1 MAIFH
6 LIFVGIIAMAA
17 TFFFRHVF
25 NKKYPEVDSSKVIA
39 LPVAHIATL
48 VYFFFAFLSTMA
60 LGIEATYFD
69 REVTDAEDNA
79 VAFFSIAWILGGI
92 TMTIL
97 SILLIYRTFN
107 FPKNNAQEIKNLAKA
122 NTIIAVIVNIVLIY
136 SSLTI
141 SNIGLTISAIAI
153 VGLLIYFHS
162 SYGAAVDN
170 MYSSKYNESIQSFVV
185 KNITR
190 IAEQTAPQ
198 HRTTHQ
204 PKSTEETKR
213 CPYCGEEILA
223 VAKKCKYCGEW
234 IEKEVPKEYVRC
246 SVCGEKVEK
255 GLEKCPICNEHLYAS
270 HIGIETMESFK
281 PCIICGEQIFTI
293 AKKCKHCGEW
303 QNQPKPKE
311 MIPCPVCGEKI
322 EKGTKICPF
331 CKEPIE

>member
-1 MAIFH
+1 MALFH

-39 LPVAHIATL
+39 LPVAHIAAL
-48 VYFFFAFLSTMA
+48 LYFFFAFLSMMA
-60 LGIEATYFD
+60 PSIEATYFD

-97 SILLIYRTFN
+97 SIILLYRTFN

-141 SNIGLTISAIAI
+141 SNISLTISAIAI

-162 SYGAAVDN
+162 SYGTTVDN
-170 MYSSKYNESIQSFVV
+170 MYSSKYNESIQSVVV

-190 IAEQTAPQ
+190 IAEQTAHQ
-198 HRTTHQ
+198 HRTIPQ
-204 PKSTEETKR
+204 PESTEETKR

-255 GLEKCPICNEHLYAS
+255 G
-270 HIGIETMESFK
+270 
-281 PCIICGEQIFTI
+281 
-293 AKKCKHCGEW
+293 
-303 QNQPKPKE
+303 
-311 MIPCPVCGEKI
+311 
-322 EKGTKICPF
+322 TKICPF